1 MMSMSIPYEDHG
13 RTNQKLRTRAA
24 LVDAARELIARGET
38 PRLEDAAAAASIS
51 RATAYRYF
59 ANQRELLVAA
69 HPEVAAASL
78 LGDDPPEDP
87 EERLDRVVTELA
99 NLLLDAESS
108 YRMMLKLAL
117 DGDAGQQELS
127 LRTGRRYPWIEDALE
142 PARARLGARAF
153 ARLVRAVSVT
163 AGIEALVTLVDLAGL
178 SREDAVD
185 VMRWSARALLRSALA
200 EREEGARRGS

>member
-1 MMSMSIPYEDHG
+1 MSMSIPYEDHG